1 MGPSGAGKST
11 IFELLQRF
19 HDPRDGGVYY
29 GDTNIRDMPL
39 AAWREKAALVPQNPV
54 LFTGSVRYNI
64 AYGKPDASIEE
75 IKTAAKIAHAHAFI
89 DALPE
94 GYESSLGAQGVQLSG
109 GQRQRLAIARAVLKD
124 PEILLLDEATSAL
137 DTESEFHVQQA
148 LAEIMRERTTI
159 IIAHRLSTV
168 VNADQI
174 AVVDQGRVIA
184 VGTHKELLAT
194 CDLYARLAALQFE
207 NT

>member
-1 MGPSGAGKST
+1 
-11 IFELLQRF
+11 
-19 HDPRDGGVYY
+19 
-29 GDTNIRDMPL
+29 MPL
-39 AAWREKAALVPQNPV
+39 AAWREKAALVPQSPV

-64 AYGKPDASIEE
+64 AYGKPDAPIEE
-75 IKTAAKIAHAHAFI
+75 IKLAAKVAHAHEFI
-89 DALPE
+89 DALPD

-137 DTESEFHVQQA
+137 DTESEYHVQQA

-174 AVVDQGRVIA
+174 AVVDHGKVIA
-184 VGTHKELLAT
+184 VGTHKELLGS